1 MFKNYLKIAV
11 RTLWRSKGYAFINVM
26 GLAIAITGATLLL
39 SYVKNETSHDTFH
52 AKSERTHRIIAT
64 QKNLEEPRKFA
75 SNPGIFAQTLNE
87 EIPEVVSST
96 TLYRRGGH
104 WNFII
109 DGVRFA
115 QRSYFIIEPS
125 FFEVFDFELIS
136 GDPATVVSEPNSI
149 VVTEREAIRYFG
161 STDVIG
167 KVLQTPGIGEAK
179 VTGVIKN
186 PPPNSHIQFELLVS
200 AFFTDNGW
208 KNATTS
214 WNAFGSASYIV
225 LAPASDVDAVAVK
238 AETLANERMGAP
250 LADIVDFSLQP
261 IEEIHFN
268 SADIENGIEES
279 KGDEGYIL
287 IFISITVFLLL
298 IASVNYM
305 NLATSRAVF
314 RAKEI
319 GIRKVVGAVKRQLVM
334 QFLLESLMITFLS
347 LLISIGLTDLI
358 MPFFND
364 VTGKNFDFS
373 WSTLGEFLPL
383 LGGVALLVGVLSG
396 IYPSFFMTRFKTV
409 DVLKGES
416 KTGSSFSLRKVLVV
430 VQFALAIFMI
440 ISTLVVSDQ
449 MNFIKEKNLGFNEEN
464 LMVIDINNSRV
475 RQEFKTMR
483 AEFAKIPGVQSVGV
497 STRVPGEWKGI
508 NEVQANLFS
517 GEGQVRDS
525 VTLFYM
531 GFDEGMLETFDF
543 KIKDGT
549 YFMGNDDTDMTK
561 ILINEAAAEAFGY
574 PDNAVG
580 QTVQLTA
587 RGRFLST
594 QIIGVLEDF
603 NFQSL
608 HNKVEPMIIG
618 YWNNPAA
625 SIDYFTLKV
634 SGNMSDVIEGA
645 TQVHNQFDQST
656 AMEYHFLESQ
666 LELFYEDEIRASIIF
681 KVGSGLS
688 IFVACLG
695 LFGLASFTVE
705 KRVKEMGIRKVLGA
719 SQWNLFYLLSSTFT
733 KQVIISFLL
742 ACPFAYWLMS
752 GWLRGFEY
760 QVGIGLW
767 AFLVAGLTS
776 VAVALLT
783 VSYRSLKAANS
794 NPVSSLRNE

>member
-64 QKNLEEPRKFA
+64 QKNLDEPRKFA

-87 EIPEVVSST
+87 EIPEIVSST

-136 GDPATVVSEPNSI
+136 GDPATVVSEPNAI

-167 KVLQTPGIGEAK
+167 NVLQVPGIGEAK

-225 LAPASDVDAVAVK
+225 LAPGSDANAVAAK
-238 AETLANERMGAP
+238 AEALANERMGAP

-268 SADIENGIEES
+268 SADIESGIEET
-279 KGDEGYIL
+279 KGDKSY
-287 IFISITVFLLL
+287 IFIFLSITVFLLL

-358 MPFFND
+358 MPFFNE

-464 LMVIDINNSRV
+464 LMVIDINNGRV
-475 RQEFKTMR
+475 RREFKTMR

-543 KIKDGT
+543 KIKDGK

-561 ILINEAAAEAFGY
+561 ILVNEAAAEAFGY

-587 RGRFLST
+587 RGQFLST

-666 LELFYEDEIRASIIF
+666 LDLFYEDEIRASIIF

-760 QVGIGLW
+760 QVGIGVW
-767 AFLVAGLTS
+767 TFLVAGLTS